1 MTIQLSNFIFSIH
14 SVASICNCL
23 PAFPFTSSRVRSDIC
38 L

>member
-1 MTIQLSNFIFSIH
+1 MTIQSTNLSIH